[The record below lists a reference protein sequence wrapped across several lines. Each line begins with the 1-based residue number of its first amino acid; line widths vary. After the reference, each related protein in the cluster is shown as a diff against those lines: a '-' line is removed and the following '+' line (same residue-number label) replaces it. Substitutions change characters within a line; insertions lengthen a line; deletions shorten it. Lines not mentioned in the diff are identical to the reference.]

1 MGPILILLL
10 DIIFL
15 ASAWGSTEKENS
27 MQSAKL
33 AKLEEQL
40 TKEAAFL
47 MTCATR
53 NSMPPERNT
62 TITVDFN
69 NADNMGG
76 ADGQLDISTGIFTCL
91 TGGIYE
97 VTFSGVS
104 VIGTGQ
110 LDVESSTD
118 QYFYLMHNGESE
130 GDEAEWWSRADS
142 SNAGDIYDMGSRTVI
157 LALQLGDTLNLQTGG
172 AYFNGYIDNLTFCVK
187 LLTVV

>member
-15 ASAWGSTEKENS
+15 ASAWGSTEKKNS

-53 NSMPPERNT
+53 NSVPPERNT
-62 TITVDFN
+62 TITFDYITADFN

-76 ADGQLDISTGIFTCL
+76 ADGQFDISTGIFTYL

-97 VTFSGVS
+97 VTFSG
-104 VIGTGQ
+104 
-110 LDVESSTD
+110 
-118 QYFYLMHNGESE
+118 
-130 GDEAEWWSRADS
+130 
-142 SNAGDIYDMGSRTVI
+142 
-157 LALQLGDTLNLQTGG
+157 
-172 AYFNGYIDNLTFCVK
+172 
-187 LLTVV
+187 